1 MSDFFWCG
9 FNSGSR
15 WNLPKKSLYKWKPHR
30 PRHLKCKTH
39 GFRTKM
45 RIEQQKNAKNSCSL
59 SPPHMQELPQKLE
72 GVETVDPP
80 SLSRRI
86 RREFPDLTSP
96 QTKSASRQLL
106 SEIRRKLDLRVPRR
120 PRAFVR
126 LVRNRTTSKVSYHAP
141 LYGYAFS
148 RIRSTPQP
156 LARLAT
162 PCQGQVT
169 RASKPATLINNH
181 RTPKSPSFL
190 TRLRNR
196 ARLPISGPFI
206 AKAP

>member
-1 MSDFFWCG
+1 
-9 FNSGSR
+9 
-15 WNLPKKSLYKWKPHR
+15 
-30 PRHLKCKTH
+30 
-39 GFRTKM
+39 
-45 RIEQQKNAKNSCSL
+45 
-59 SPPHMQELPQKLE
+59 MQELSQKLE

-120 PRAFVR
+120 PRTFAR

-148 RIRSTPQP
+148 RIKSTPHHHSHALRRHARAKSLGLLSPSNSKTRVTFGLWIDFQQTTSGGFHHLSSFEVKHLVSC
-156 LARLAT
+156 LARNT
-162 PCQGQVT
+162 THNT
-169 RASKPATLINNH
+169 RFLPNRVPSGWALDSEEMKFWW
-181 RTPKSPSFL
+181 PKSL
-190 TRLRNR
+190 QKV
-196 ARLPISGPFI
+196 IS
-206 AKAP
+206 